1 MLHENFF
8 QLFCKPKFIKTNIVT
23 YKKNITILVL
33 DVEIG
38 KDLLIAQKL
47 SFSEPEY
54 ICQPG
59 SIPRN
64 NTCGKIHFKEFFSNY

>member
-1 MLHENFF
+1 M
-8 QLFCKPKFIKTNIVT
+8 
-23 YKKNITILVL
+23 
-33 DVEIG
+33 EIG

-54 ICQPG
+54 ICQSG

-64 NTCGKIHFKEFFSNY
+64 NTCGKIHFKDFFSNY